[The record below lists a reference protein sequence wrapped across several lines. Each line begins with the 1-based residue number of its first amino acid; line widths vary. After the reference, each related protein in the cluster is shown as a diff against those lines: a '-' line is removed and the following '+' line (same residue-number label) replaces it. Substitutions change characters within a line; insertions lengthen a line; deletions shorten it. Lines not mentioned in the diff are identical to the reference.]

1 MALTP
6 YSGFLSY
13 QDTGNLSSLNTGTLL
28 TTPAASSFNMT
39 EFAGGVAPVLGVFG
53 AIQSGIGTYF
63 SAKSQK
69 DTLEFQSNMAA
80 INARLAEQS
89 AQSILQQGERQAG
102 MVSQKYGQEKGKRV
116 VSQGSRGI
124 QGGVGSAA
132 EEMAS
137 VELAKETDMLQINAN
152 AVRAAWGARTQ
163 STNYANQSLLAGTS
177 AESINPFASA
187 VPSMIGS
194 ASSVASNWYRY
205 NKLSGLLGG
214 A

>member
-39 EFAGGVAPVLGVFG
+39 EFSGGVAPVLGIFG